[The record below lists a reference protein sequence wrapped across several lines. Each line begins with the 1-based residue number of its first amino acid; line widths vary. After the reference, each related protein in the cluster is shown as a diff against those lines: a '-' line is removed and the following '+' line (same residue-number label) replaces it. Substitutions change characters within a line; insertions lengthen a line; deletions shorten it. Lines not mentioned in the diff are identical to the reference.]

1 MEKRDLSNQWGDVI
15 GYDCFITYD
24 ESKGFGV
31 LPQQVAW
38 RALSAHMH
46 HLLRVCRECGR
57 TGAYLDDNTGSSF
70 MLVDLSPKQGHWLEL
85 Y

>member
-1 MEKRDLSNQWGDVI
+1 MEKRDLSNQWGDVT
-15 GYDCFITYD
+15 GCDCFITCD

-46 HLLRVCRECGR
+46 HLLIRLL
-57 TGAYLDDNTGSSF
+57 AYL
-70 MLVDLSPKQGHWLEL
+70 LIA
-85 Y
+85 

>member
-1 MEKRDLSNQWGDVI
+1 MIATFSGGTTGLCAAISC
-15 GYDCFITYD
+15 DCFITCD

-46 HLLRVCRECGR
+46 HLLQEDLRLFAITR
-57 TGAYLDDNTGSSF
+57 TAKLYRSS
-70 MLVDLSPKQGHWLEL
+70 V
-85 Y
+85 